1 MDSHIAND
9 PNNPINWNGENATCN
24 CCGETLYMTDYE
36 ETCNECF
43 QKELE
48 NIGEAE
54 NLEE

>member
-24 CCGETLYMTDYE
+24 CCGETLDMSDYE